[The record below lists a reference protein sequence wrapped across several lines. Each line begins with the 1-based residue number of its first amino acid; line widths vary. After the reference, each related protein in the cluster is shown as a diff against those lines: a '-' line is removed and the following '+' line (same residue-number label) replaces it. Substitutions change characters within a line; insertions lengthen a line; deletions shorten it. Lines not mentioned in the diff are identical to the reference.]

1 MRKAGGVLRQ
11 FAAGFPSAISSESL
25 NSERITQTSAAK
37 SRAAEG
43 EPSHCP
49 LFAEGLERAAQQI
62 FRRILTADGGSRAA
76 QGRCSQSSAAH
87 GLPFR
92 TAPRDGGIIRS
103 TMHHSALFRG
113 PEAPECLAL
122 CIRTKF
128 FPPKVDFAGK
138 SQVRRIPRTICPYRI
153 LYQFGLFFNRPE
165 TGQLKKNAENC
176 EINAAIGAQ
185 PVFKTHSTRAYT

>member
-1 MRKAGGVLRQ
+1 
-11 FAAGFPSAISSESL
+11 
-25 NSERITQTSAAK
+25 
-37 SRAAEG
+37 
-43 EPSHCP
+43 
-49 LFAEGLERAAQQI
+49 
-62 FRRILTADGGSRAA
+62 
-76 QGRCSQSSAAH
+76 
-87 GLPFR
+87 
-92 TAPRDGGIIRS
+92 
-103 TMHHSALFRG
+103 MHHSALFRG

-176 EINAAIGAQ
+176 EINAAIGAAAR
-185 PVFKTHSTRAYT
+185 F